1 MRFLAVLALVL
12 LAACGRAPEF
22 APLPVGTPVLCLGD
36 SVTHGTGAG
45 ADEDYPTRL
54 AELTGWRIHN
64 AGIPGDTAD
73 RARDRIRAVLEE
85 TQPKL
90 VLVEIGGND
99 FLRRRPEAAVRED
112 IRQILAAV
120 RAFGAQPVL
129 VAVPRFSIIG
139 AVAGALPDAELYA
152 ELAAEEKVPLVDKV
166 FAGVLSDES
175 LKADRIHP
183 NAAGYR
189 VLAEGIADRLARVG
203 LLAARK

>member
-1 MRFLAVLALVL
+1 MRFLAL
-12 LAACGRAPEF
+12 LAFALLVACGRVPEF
-22 APLPVGTPVLCLGD
+22 APLPAGAPVLCFGD

-45 ADEDYPTRL
+45 AGEDYPTRL
-54 AELTGWRIHN
+54 AELTGWDIHN

-73 RARDRIRAVLEE
+73 RAKGRIRAVLEQ

-129 VAVPRFSIIG
+129 VAVPRFSIVG
-139 AVAGALPDAELYA
+139 AVVGALPDAELYA
-152 ELAAEEKVPLVDKV
+152 ELAAQEKVPLVDKV

-175 LKADRIHP
+175 LKTDQIHP

-189 VLAEGIADRLARVG
+189 ALAEGIAARLARVG
-203 LLAARK
+203 LLVAPR

>member
-1 MRFLAVLALVL
+1 MRLLLILALAL

-22 APLPVGTPVLCLGD
+22 APLPAGTPVLCFGD

-45 ADEDYPTRL
+45 DGEDYPTRL
-54 AELTGWRIHN
+54 VELTGWQIHN

-73 RARDRIRAVLEE
+73 RAKGRIRAALEE
-85 TQPKL
+85 AQPKL

-129 VAVPRFSIIG
+129 VAVPRFSLVG
-139 AVAGALPDAELYA
+139 AVVGALPDAELYA

-175 LKADRIHP
+175 LKADQIHP

-189 VLAEGIADRLARVG
+189 VLAEGIAARLARVG
-203 LLAARK
+203 LLAASN